1 MNPQLLFICTGNY
14 YRSRYAEMYFNDLAS
29 KSGTPWS
36 ASSRGLATEGSKN
49 IGPIAPRVI
58 VRLQQQGIML
68 DGQLRYP
75 VQLTQADLQTSK
87 LIIAL
92 HEPEHR
98 PLMQQL
104 FPTWANQI
112 SYWHIPDLDKMNSEA
127 AFLAMENQ
135 VSELLHQLPT

>member
-68 DGQLRYP
+68 DGQIRYP

-87 LIIAL
+87 RIIAL

-98 PLMQQL
+98 PLMQQR
-104 FPTWANQI
+104 FPTWADQI

-127 AFLAMENQ
+127 AFLAMEN
-135 VSELLHQLPT
+135 